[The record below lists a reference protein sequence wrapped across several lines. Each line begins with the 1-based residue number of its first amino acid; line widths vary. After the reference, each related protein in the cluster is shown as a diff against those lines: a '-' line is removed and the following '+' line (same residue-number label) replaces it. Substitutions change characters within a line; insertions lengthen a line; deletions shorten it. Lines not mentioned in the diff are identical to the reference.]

1 MQKNQEISSSKI
13 PINRELA
20 FQSFFDS
27 APMMMGV
34 VELNEN
40 DILHITDNEAAV
52 KFFGINP
59 TGKLASELG
68 MSQSVIKE
76 WIKHYRASEV
86 SGTPLNFEYQHSPD
100 EILSV
105 TVSSMG
111 DSRFSYIAQDISPT
125 ITRVREEL
133 AFSEDKFR
141 MVLDNM
147 SEGLM
152 LFDAGKNLIYQNPA
166 SEKIHGFNRHPGEIK
181 SSNLFV
187 TWKAWDNND
196 NPIEAHEWPVS
207 RVFKG
212 EIVQSQIMR
221 VLRVETGEEFY
232 GSYNG
237 CPIYDT
243 HGNLVLGF
251 ITIRDITQEIKS
263 RQVLEESEEHYREI
277 ANTLPQIVWTAT
289 PDGLVDWYNDWWFSY
304 LDLPRGTLW
313 DDKIHNPMHPED
325 ADRVWPIW
333 NESLETGKTFVME
346 QRFRRGSDKMYRWH
360 LVRANPIR
368 NEKGNIIKWIG
379 SNTDIH
385 DHKILLDKLETE
397 KELRE
402 KFVAA
407 LSHDLRTPLTA
418 AKMSAQI
425 LTRKAGD
432 EKFVHKTSVRIA
444 ENMDRADHL
453 IQDMLDASKV
463 NAGEKL
469 PLELGECNLKEL
481 ISETVE
487 DLSTVHGDR
496 FRIHAP
502 EEIIGHW
509 SCRGLRRIIENLC
522 QNAIKYGYPHSQ
534 VTISVSQDE
543 KITCIK
549 VHNHGPEIPKED
561 VARLFE
567 PYRRAQS
574 EQVKSQKG
582 WGLGLTLVKGL
593 AEAHNG
599 SVWLES
605 KENEGTTFI
614 VRIPNFTDTHVPQ
627 TDRRDN

>member
-1 MQKNQEISSSKI
+1 MQKNQEIPSPKYLI
-13 PINRELA
+13 DRELA

-27 APMMMGV
+27 APMMMGI
-34 VELNEN
+34 VEIEGN
-40 DILHITDNEAAV
+40 DIRHITDNEAAMI
-52 KFFGINP
+52 FFGKKTSGN
-59 TGKLASELG
+59 LAGQLG
-68 MSQSVIKE
+68 MSRKNINE
-76 WIKHYRASEV
+76 WLEQYRKAEQTGKPV
-86 SGTPLNFEYQHSPD
+86 NFEYEHSP
-100 EILSV
+100 EKTLSV
-105 TVSSMG
+105 TVSYME
-111 DSRFSYIAQDISPT
+111 DSRFSYIAQDISQT
-125 ITRVREEL
+125 IQRAREDL
-133 AFSEDKFR
+133 AFSEEKFR
-141 MVLDNM
+141 LVLDNM

-166 SEKIHGFNRHPGEIK
+166 SIRIHGFHKHPGEIK
-181 SSNLFV
+181 SSNMFV
-187 TWKAWDNND
+187 TWKAWDSENK
-196 NPIEAHEWPVS
+196 PIGTHQWPVS
-207 RVFKG
+207 RVFNG

-237 CPIYDT
+237 CPIKDAS
-243 HGNLVLGF
+243 GKIVLGF

-263 RQVLEESEEHYREI
+263 RQILERSEEHHREI
-277 ANTLPQIVWTAT
+277 ANALPQIVWTAR
-289 PDGLVDWYNDWWFSY
+289 PDGFVDWYNDWWYSY
-304 LDLPRGTLW
+304 LNLPRGILW
-313 DDKIHNPMHPED
+313 DDQKLNPMHPDDVE
-325 ADRVWPIW
+325 RVWPIW
-333 NESLETGKTFVME
+333 NESLRTGKTFVME

-360 LVRANPIR
+360 LVRAVPVR
-368 NEKGNIIKWIG
+368 DDSGKIIKWIG

-385 DHKILLDKLETE
+385 DHKLLLEKLGTE

-425 LTRKAGD
+425 LARKAGD
-432 EKFVHKTSVRIA
+432 EKFVHRSSVRIA

-453 IQDMLDASKV
+453 IQDMLDASKI

-469 PLELGECNLKEL
+469 PLELGECNLSEL

-496 FRIHAP
+496 FRILAP
-502 EEIIGHW
+502 DEIIGHW
-509 SCRGLRRIIENLC
+509 SCRGIRRIIENLC
-522 QNAIKYGYPHSQ
+522 QNAIKYGYPHSP
-534 VTISVSQDE
+534 VTISATQDE
-543 KITCIK
+543 RNTCIK
-549 VHNHGPEIPKED
+549 VHNQGPTIPAED
-561 VARLFE
+561 ITRLFE

-593 AEAHNG
+593 AEAHKG
-599 SVWLES
+599 SVWVES
-605 KENEGTTFI
+605 SETEGTTF
-614 VRIPNFTDTHVPQ
+614 VVKIPNFTDSPSPQ